1 MKHKDEDFSKP
12 QSYLNEKSV
21 ENSRMA
27 FRIRSEMVQDIRG
40 NYKDMYRR
48 QGGEQALVCQDYLSN
63 KIETQSHCLRCPKWE
78 NLRVKQDRR
87 HGCLHF

>member
-1 MKHKDEDFSKP
+1 MMKYKDEDFSKP

-40 NYKDMYRR
+40 NYKDKYSRH
-48 QGGEQALVCQDYLSN
+48 GGEHALVR
-63 KIETQSHCLRCPKWE
+63 EH
-78 NLRVKQDRR
+78 
-87 HGCLHF
+87 